1 MSVTRYNLSVLVRV
15 SKLNQVPGFRSL
27 RTLPVAAAILLFA
40 HAPALHAQRIDPP
53 KRLDETIAKTT
64 IGQLN
69 VRVQQDSGAPFLD
82 SVTVSLRS
90 SDMSVDLLNTTGES
104 AQTTFKNLPSGQYF
118 LEISCPGFGTV
129 REQVSVNI
137 STQVQEVSVTML
149 PETTIAAA
157 RSAAAANI
165 PRNAI
170 KETEKG
176 LRALQINKLTETQS
190 HLTRALAYAPNFA
203 DGNYLMGVLFLRKN
217 DPVQALTYLQKA
229 VDVAPNHAPA
239 QLALGQASYLRGDFP
254 RATKALEQC
263 LNDQPSSVQAVTAKE
278 LIARMRESASS
289 TVARGGPEGAGGPS
303 GAAGIP
309 VASRLTSDKVS
320 VHTLL
325 DVASI
330 TPEIETNWLPA
341 DVDRQKVDLDPGV
354 TCQLDDVIHGSGE
367 RVKELVKNVERFTAV
382 EDIEHY
388 KLSPLGLQISK
399 ENRKFDYMVEIRPF
413 GTNDLDVQE
422 FRNGSVSGQQFP
434 GHIAT
439 NGLPTLALVFH
450 PFYQN
455 RYDFVC
461 EGRGKWRDTPAWLV
475 HFQQP
480 TNRKGSLLIYRVGP
494 QSYAVGLKGRAW
506 IDTQTFQI
514 LAIETDTMRPV
525 PEIRLVRDHQL
536 IEYGP
541 VAFKNSA
548 VNLWLPKS
556 ADWYSSLSG
565 QRYHRRH
572 TFSQFLLF
580 SIDDTQ
586 TISKPK
592 DAPPDPSP
600 PDHP

>member
-1 MSVTRYNLSVLVRV
+1 M
-15 SKLNQVPGFRSL
+15 P
-27 RTLPVAAAILLFA
+27 
-40 HAPALHAQRIDPP
+40 
-53 KRLDETIAKTT
+53 KTT
-64 IGQLN
+64 VGQLN
-69 VRVQQDSGAPFLD
+69 VRVQQDSGAPFLN
-82 SVTVSLRS
+82 SVTVLLRS
-90 SDMSVDLLNTTGES
+90 PDMSVDLINTTGQS
-104 AQTTFKNLPSGQYF
+104 AQTTFKNLPSGQYL

-129 REQVSVNI
+129 REQVSVNL
-137 STQVQEVSVTML
+137 SSQVQEVSVTML
-149 PETTIAAA
+149 PEATIAVA
-157 RSAAAANI
+157 RTAAAANI
-165 PRNAI
+165 PPSAI

-176 LRALQINKLTETQS
+176 LRALQINKLNETLS

-217 DPVQALTYLQKA
+217 DSVQALTYLQKA

-263 LNDQPSSVQAVTAKE
+263 LNDQPSGPQAATAKE

-289 TVARGGPEGAGGPS
+289 TVVRGGGPKGAGGPS
-303 GAAGIP
+303 GAAEIP
-309 VASRLTSDKVS
+309 AASRLTSDKIS
-320 VHTLL
+320 VNTLL
-325 DVASI
+325 EVASI
-330 TPEIETNWLPA
+330 TPETETNWLPA
-341 DVDRQKVDLDPGV
+341 DVDRQKLDLDPGA
-354 TCQLDDVIHGSGE
+354 TCQLDNVIHGSGE

-388 KLSPLGLQISK
+388 KLSPLGLQISR

-413 GTNDLDVQE
+413 GANDLDVQE

-450 PFYQN
+450 PFYQS

-475 HFQQP
+475 HFQQL
-480 TNRKGSLLIYRVGP
+480 TDRKGSMLIYRVGP
-494 QSYAVGLKGRAW
+494 KSYAVGLKGHAW
-506 IDTQTFQI
+506 IDTQTSQI

-525 PEIRLVRDHQL
+525 PEIRLMRDHQL

-541 VAFKNSA
+541 VAFKNGA
-548 VNLWLPKS
+548 MNLWLPKS

-580 SIDDTQ
+580 SVDDTQ

-592 DAPPDPSP
+592 GAPPDPSP
-600 PDHP
+600 SHDHP